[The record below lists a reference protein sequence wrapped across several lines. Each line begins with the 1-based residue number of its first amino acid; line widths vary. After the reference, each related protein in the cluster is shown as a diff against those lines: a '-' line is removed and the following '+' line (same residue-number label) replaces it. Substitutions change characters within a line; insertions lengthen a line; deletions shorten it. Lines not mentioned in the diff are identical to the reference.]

1 MLYSLTLI
9 TKKTDAEALAEV
21 KKYIAEKKGKIVS
34 SEEKNNLRFNP
45 ARTAQS
51 AGAVKIDFEISP
63 DEVEKVKKKINH
75 EKEVI
80 SYLLEKV
87 RILKFKK
94 EKAKPEKKVTPTK
107 KEKAGQTR
115 KVIASMQEEEKKIK
129 DLDSTL
135 DKILN
140 E

>member
-9 TKKTDAEALAEV
+9 TKKEDTEALTEI
-21 KKYIAEKKGKIVS
+21 KKYIEEKKGKIVS
-34 SEEKNNLRFNP
+34 SQEKNNLRFNH

-51 AGAVKIDFEISP
+51 AGAIKIDFEISS

-75 EKEVI
+75 EKEII

-94 EKAKPEKKVTPTK
+94 GKAKPKKKVAPAK
-107 KEKAGQTR
+107 KEKVSQTQ
-115 KVIASMQEEEKKIK
+115 KVVASMQEEEKKIK